1 MKKVLLIMLSILLPL
16 GVSAMDYS
24 SEFDIGDSVSV
35 SFNGKTDRKN
45 LIGFHVLNG
54 SSSGET
60 TVTLVYD
67 GVLATHDA
75 SGDIKEAQITFQ
87 TPDTSATTDASQFAG
102 SNAKRFLDEAVKE
115 QGWILASSARLL
127 EESDLT
133 ILGITKDADGTFTIP
148 TKYDFLR
155 PVDLDSAINSSTT
168 DYWTQIADG
177 ANNVYVVTKEGNDK
191 ANNISAKIV
200 SKNAKPVPVTSALTY
215 SIKPVIV
222 VDKQYIACN
231 NTKTPNN
238 VATGVEDYYYI
249 LGGTLL
255 LASIGYVVSK
265 KKNAFQN
272 I

>member
-1 MKKVLLIMLSILLPL
+1 M
-16 GVSAMDYS
+16 
-24 SEFDIGDSVSV
+24 
-35 SFNGKTDRKN
+35 
-45 LIGFHVLNG
+45 
-54 SSSGET
+54 
-60 TVTLVYD
+60 
-67 GVLATHDA
+67 
-75 SGDIKEAQITFQ
+75 
-87 TPDTSATTDASQFAG
+87 
-102 SNAKRFLDEAVKE
+102 
-115 QGWILASSARLL
+115 L

-155 PVDLDSAINSSTT
+155 PVDFDSAINSSTT

-177 ANNVYVVTKEGNDK
+177 ANNVYVVTKEGTDK

-200 SKNAKPVPVTSALTY
+200 SKIADPVSGSSTY

-238 VATGVEDYYYI
+238 VPTGVEDYYYI
-249 LGGTLL
+249 LGGALL

>member
-16 GVSAMDYS
+16 SVSAMDYS

-35 SFNGKTDRKN
+35 SFNGKTDSKN

-75 SGDIKEAQITFQ
+75 SGNIKEAQIAFQ
-87 TPDTSATTDASQFAG
+87 TPDTSATTNASQFAG

-115 QGWILASSARLL
+115 QGWILA
-127 EESDLT
+127 
-133 ILGITKDADGTFTIP
+133 ITKDADGTFTIP

-155 PVDLDSAINSSTT
+155 PVDFDSAINSSTT

-177 ANNVYVVTKEGNDK
+177 ANNVYVVTKEGTDK

-200 SKNAKPVPVTSALTY
+200 SKIADPVSGSSTY

-238 VATGVEDYYYI
+238 VPTGVEDYYYI

>member
-35 SFNGKTDRKN
+35 SFNGKTDSKN

-75 SGDIKEAQITFQ
+75 SGNIKEAQIAFQ
-87 TPDTSATTDASQFAG
+87 TPDTSATTNASQFAG

-155 PVDLDSAINSSTT
+155 PVDFDSAINSSTT

-177 ANNVYVVTKEGNDK
+177 ANNVYVVTKEGTDK

-200 SKNAKPVPVTSALTY
+200 SKIADPVSGSSTY

-238 VATGVEDYYYI
+238 VPTGVEDYYYI

>member
-16 GVSAMDYS
+16 SVSAMDYS

-35 SFNGKTDRKN
+35 SFNGKTDSKN

-75 SGDIKEAQITFQ
+75 SGNIKEAQVLYQ
-87 TPDTSATTDASQFAG
+87 TPDTATGNASEFAG
-102 SNAKRFLDEAVKE
+102 SNVKRFLDEAVAE
-115 QGWILASSARLL
+115 YGWILASSARLL

-155 PVDLDSAINSSTT
+155 PVDFDSAINSSTT

-177 ANNVYVVTKEGNDK
+177 ANNVYVVTKEGTDK

-200 SKNAKPVPVTSALTY
+200 SKIADPVSGSSTY

-238 VATGVEDYYYI
+238 VPTGVEDYYYI

-272 I
+272 S